1 MVFLS
6 PTVTLAS
13 SGGVPPAFLA
23 HTASGSGGTAMKN
36 KQVDIL
42 RSGFLTDGRFFSI
55 EAGRIKGGN
64 WGAWMVCVPS
74 EAEVEK
80 DESHALYVA
89 GRKEQLRR
97 WAEDLSEGDIE
108 GLAES

>member
-1 MVFLS
+1 ME
-6 PTVTLAS
+6 
-13 SGGVPPAFLA
+13 
-23 HTASGSGGTAMKN
+23 K

-55 EAGRIKGGN
+55 EAGRVKGGN

-74 EAEVEK
+74 EAEIRK

-89 GRKEQLRR
+89 GRKELLRR
-97 WAEDLSEGDIE
+97 WAEDLSEDDIE

>member
-1 MVFLS
+1 MEKD
-6 PTVTLAS
+6 
-13 SGGVPPAFLA
+13 
-23 HTASGSGGTAMKN
+23 H
-36 KQVDIL
+36 VDIL

-55 EAGRIKGGN
+55 EAGRVKGGN

-80 DESHALYVA
+80 DETRALYVA

-97 WAEDLSEGDIE
+97 WAEDLSEEDIE
-108 GLAES
+108 GLAET

>member
-1 MVFLS
+1 ME
-6 PTVTLAS
+6 
-13 SGGVPPAFLA
+13 
-23 HTASGSGGTAMKN
+23 K

-55 EAGRIKGGN
+55 EAGRMKGGS

-74 EAEVEK
+74 EAEVPK

-89 GRKEQLRR
+89 GHKEQLRR
-97 WAEDLSEGDIE
+97 WAEDLSEEEIE
-108 GLAES
+108 GLAEN